1 MHGSLAVSLHTCP
14 VLPPTEHAVAPTSQ
28 AEFLHT
34 QSLILLPSSDT
45 EASSLT
51 SDKPKTDSAVTGS
64 VWPLRGFWDHK
75 VSQVAVAMWKAVEK
89 QQQWTAISTSK
100 TETETKPNQNKTTFP
115 LQWKRTTTLVRHWCL
130 SQNQFHDDFT
140 DSSHLKTSMQTE
152 SRSRG
157 HSSNKSDKW
166 TVFPGGPA
174 CFEHRNWK

>member
-1 MHGSLAVSLHTCP
+1 MPSSPTRRTCCGSHFTGRIPAHPESHFVTP
-14 VLPPTEHAVAPTSQ
+14 
-28 AEFLHT
+28 
-34 QSLILLPSSDT
+34 SDT

-51 SDKPKTDSAVTGS
+51 SDKPSTDSAVTGS

-75 VSQVAVAMWKAVEK
+75 ISQVAVATWKAVEK

-100 TETETKPNQNKTTFP
+100 TETETKTNPNKPTFP

-157 HSSNKSDKW
+157 HSSNKSEKW

-174 CFEHRNWK
+174 CFQHRNWK